1 MASRIAPHCSV
12 SQIRRNH
19 VIKFTCELN
28 FVNLLHCEAEAKM
41 WLSGCV
47 LCQMPKGE
55 LLACEMVLL
64 ALRVQ
69 EPNNQRTKHMKKFVS
84 LLIASAAMVATAYA
98 GELAGVV
105 KTYDEATKTVTL
117 EDGSAYVLADG
128 VVADGIVAGA
138 KVKVTFD
145 DASKAATAVAIEK

>member
-1 MASRIAPHCSV
+1 
-12 SQIRRNH
+12 
-19 VIKFTCELN
+19 
-28 FVNLLHCEAEAKM
+28 
-41 WLSGCV
+41 
-47 LCQMPKGE
+47 
-55 LLACEMVLL
+55 
-64 ALRVQ
+64 
-69 EPNNQRTKHMKKFVS
+69 MKKFVT

-98 GELAGVV
+98 GEVSGAV
-105 KTYDEATKTVTL
+105 KSFDTATKTVTL